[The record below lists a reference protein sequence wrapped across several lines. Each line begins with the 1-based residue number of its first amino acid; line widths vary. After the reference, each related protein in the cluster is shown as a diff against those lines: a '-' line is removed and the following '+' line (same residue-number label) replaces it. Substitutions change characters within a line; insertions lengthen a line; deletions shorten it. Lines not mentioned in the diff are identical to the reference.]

1 MAEYDGELWSKLM
14 QAGRKT
20 EKGLAH
26 KMTEQ
31 QILNIHDWIDYIG
44 APAGVEDPLALNQM
58 MNYDLNMAKYKLYD
72 LTGMIMQG
80 RWGDELNELGNKIAK
95 AYLVCVDKEIPQI
108 KKFYD
113 CVNTEIFK
121 IK

>member
-1 MAEYDGELWSKLM
+1 MS
-14 QAGRKT
+14 
-20 EKGLAH
+20 EK
-26 KMTEQ
+26 

-44 APAGVEDPLALNQM
+44 APGGVEDPLALNQM

-80 RWGDELNELGNKIAK
+80 RWGDDLIPLGNKIAK
-95 AYLVCVDKEIPQI
+95 AYLTCVDKELPEI

-113 CVNTEIFK
+113 CVNTEIYK
-121 IK
+121 IE